1 MCPPRSGTGNVR
13 AGDSL
18 YWDSGGRRGDVF
30 AQEPLATDSP
40 LFDVPNLL
48 LTPHV
53 SGTFQGLWD
62 LVVELFCENLS
73 RYLANRLLL
82 NLAHRERGY

>member
-1 MCPPRSGTGNVR
+1 MYVLATRFTGTRVDAAVTSSRSET
-13 AGDSL
+13 
-18 YWDSGGRRGDVF
+18 
-30 AQEPLATDSP
+30 LATDSP

-53 SGTFQGLWD
+53 SGAFQGLWD

-73 RYLANRLLL
+73 RYLANRPLL